1 MSTGPD
7 FIGIGTHLA
16 GGLWWADLLGDHPLV
31 HGPADGVWSQDFF
44 SPFCARPMSD
54 ADVADYHRRF
64 VRRAPGVV
72 GEWSPRYLY
81 DAWTLPLLR
90 RAAPEAKL
98 LVLLR
103 DPVERYRSA
112 LSYRLAEER
121 RHGKWVSMT
130 DVVHRGRYASQLR
143 ALHAFFDPEQVLL
156 LQYEQCLA
164 EPLAQ
169 YERTLRFLGV
179 EPGPPPRRIR
189 QLQRRQ
195 ASPGVTRRVVA
206 ASGIEQSAPAEWL
219 RRVRTGRAR
228 VRVDLWPDVLAALQ
242 TELEPE
248 IDDLTRMAPEIDRR
262 LWSGFQP
269 SSKPDGERPGLRAR
283 ATAVVVGAAVAT
295 AGMLAGAAA
304 LLTDLI

>member
-1 MSTGPD
+1 VSAPPD

-31 HGPADGVWSQDFF
+31 HGPADGDWSQEFF
-44 SPFCARPMSD
+44 SPFCARPMQD
-54 ADVADYHRRF
+54 ADVAAYHARFARRG
-64 VRRAPGVV
+64 PGVV

-103 DPVERYRSA
+103 DPVERYQSA

-143 ALHAFFDPEQVLL
+143 ALYAFFDPGQVLV

-169 YERTLRFLGV
+169 YERTLAFLGV
-179 EPGPPPRRIR
+179 EPGDPPRRIR
-189 QLQRRQ
+189 QLQRRRTN
-195 ASPGVTRRVVA
+195 PGLTRRAVA
-206 ASGIEQSAPAEWL
+206 ALGIEQSAPAELL
-219 RRVRTGRAR
+219 RRIRTGRAR
-228 VRVDLWPDVLAALQ
+228 VPVELWPDVLAALR

-248 IDDLTRMAPEIDRR
+248 IADLATLAPEVDTA
-262 LWSGFQP
+262 LWTGFQ
-269 SSKPDGERPGLRAR
+269 
-283 ATAVVVGAAVAT
+283 AV
-295 AGMLAGAAA
+295 
-304 LLTDLI
+304 

>member
-1 MSTGPD
+1 VSGAPD

-16 GGLWWADLLGDHPLV
+16 GGLWWAELLGDHPLV
-31 HGPADGVWSQDFF
+31 HGPADGDWSQDFF
-44 SPFCARPMSD
+44 SPFCARPMQD
-54 ADVADYHRRF
+54 ADVADYYARFPRRG
-64 VRRAPGVV
+64 PGVV

-90 RAAPEAKL
+90 RAAPEARL

-103 DPVERYRSA
+103 DPVERYQSA

-143 ALHAFFDPEQVLL
+143 ALYAFFDPAQVLV

-164 EPLAQ
+164 QPLAE

-179 EPGPPPRRIR
+179 APGDPPRRIR
-189 QLQRRQ
+189 RLQRRQ
-195 ASPGVTRRVVA
+195 TSPGLSRRAVA
-206 ASGIEQSAPAEWL
+206 ALGIEQSAPAEWL

-228 VRVDLWPDVLAALQ
+228 VPVELWPDVLAALR

-248 IDDLTRMAPEIDRR
+248 IAELVELVPQIDTR
-262 LWSGFQP
+262 LWTGFQ
-269 SSKPDGERPGLRAR
+269 
-283 ATAVVVGAAVAT
+283 GAS
-295 AGMLAGAAA
+295 
-304 LLTDLI
+304 

>member
-1 MSTGPD
+1 VSAPPD

-31 HGPADGVWSQDFF
+31 HGPADGDWSQEFF
-44 SPFCARPMSD
+44 SPFCARPMQD
-54 ADVADYHRRF
+54 ADVAAYHARFPRRG
-64 VRRAPGVV
+64 PGVV

-90 RAAPEAKL
+90 RAAPDAKL

-103 DPVERYRSA
+103 DPVERYQSA

-143 ALHAFFDPEQVLL
+143 ALHAFFDPGQVLV

-169 YERTLRFLGV
+169 YERTLAFLGV
-179 EPGPPPRRIR
+179 GDEVPRDVSQTRGESMEGDKEP
-189 QLQRRQ
+189 
-195 ASPGVTRRVVA
+195 
-206 ASGIEQSAPAEWL
+206 
-219 RRVRTGRAR
+219 
-228 VRVDLWPDVLAALQ
+228 LWPELVLALRTVLDPEVRELAALV
-242 TELEPE
+242 P
-248 IDDLTRMAPEIDRR
+248 DVDLT
-262 LWSGFQP
+262 LWPHFA
-269 SSKPDGERPGLRAR
+269 DL
-283 ATAVVVGAAVAT
+283 AVAP
-295 AGMLAGAAA
+295 
-304 LLTDLI
+304 